1 MKKLILLLLLIF
13 ALMTA
18 VTASAAPLKIFIT
31 KVSAPGAANREEL
44 QATLQTLLS
53 SRLEGGAVASVSA
66 AAEADALL
74 TVSYIAFGKVFS
86 LEAVA
91 KSPAGAAYSKAFV
104 QGESQDELIPAI
116 NKLAEKLKADLA
128 KIPVQTPPT
137 AQAAPQTPVAAAV
150 VVAPSG
156 IVKIA
161 DKVKESGES
170 WRSQPLSGVMN
181 LLASGPAGKD
191 GARDI
196 FIADNRSFFHYR
208 SGEELQ
214 LIAEKELKLYEK
226 IVAMDVLESADGLD
240 LYLTVMANEQ
250 LSSQIWQLKGGALQ
264 QLASGLPYY
273 FRVLAL
279 PGGAKQLY
287 VQKGSDKKAFSGA
300 VYRAERKGAEIQ
312 PGEAF
317 KLPAEATIY
326 TFNQFVAKNG
336 KIYTAVLSTD
346 NRLGVYDH
354 QLREIWRSVDKYGG
368 SELFMERTD
377 IDQPASADQGQPKIY
392 LNQRVQVTSAGE
404 VLVGKNDAM
413 FLLGKHWNHSNGAVF
428 CLTWTGESLEP
439 KWRTRQVEYYMPD
452 YYLDE
457 TRKELLQLQVTGRP
471 FFLSK
476 GSTVLT
482 IRKVE

>member
-1 MKKLILLLLLIF
+1 MKKLILILLCLLVPAF
-13 ALMTA
+13 TA
-18 VTASAAPLKIFIT
+18 AAAPLKVYIA
-31 KVSAPGAANREEL
+31 KVTAPGAANREEL
-44 QATLQTLLS
+44 QATLQTLLA
-53 SRLEGGAVASVSA
+53 SRLDGESVVSVSSA
-66 AAEADALL
+66 TEADALL

-91 KSPAGAAYSKAFV
+91 KSPAGATYSRAFA
-104 QGESQDELIPAI
+104 QGESQDELIPAV
-116 NKLAEKLKADLA
+116 NKLSEKLKADLA
-128 KIPVQTPPT
+128 KIPVQVSPAVQPAQPT
-137 AQAAPQTPVAAAV
+137 AAATAV
-150 VVAPSG
+150 VAVPAG
-156 IVKIA
+156 IVKLA

-196 FIADNRSFFHYR
+196 FIADNRRLFHYR
-208 SGEELQ
+208 SGEELK
-214 LIAEKELKLYEK
+214 LLAEKELNLYEK
-226 IVAMDVLESADGLD
+226 IIAMDTLESADGLD
-240 LYLTVMANEQ
+240 LYLTVMANEK
-250 LSSQIWQLKGGALQ
+250 LSSQIWQLKGGTLQ

-279 PGGAKQLY
+279 PGGVKQLY
-287 VQKGSDKKAFSGA
+287 VQKSGDKKAFIGD

-312 PGEAF
+312 PGEAI
-317 KLPAEATIY
+317 KLPTGTTIY
-326 TFNQFVAKNG
+326 SFNQFVAKSGN
-336 KIYTAVLSTD
+336 IYTAVLFTD

-368 SELFMERTD
+368 SELFMERSD
-377 IDQPASADQGQPKIY
+377 IDLPSTADLGTPKIY

-413 FLLGKHWNHSNGAVF
+413 FLLGKNWNHSNGAVF

-457 TRKELLQLQVTGRP
+457 SRKELLQLQVTGRP
-471 FFLSK
+471 FLLSK
-476 GSTVLT
+476 GSTVLS
-482 IRKVE
+482 IRKVAE